1 MSLLFF
7 NPWNDLALA
16 SGDAHYTPPASAMQ
30 MAQDLRDLPQLWAPH
45 DLRRLSVWGWSPLL
59 VTQLREKGV
68 DEALLPSAEQM
79 AAYRAASSRQTA
91 VRLLARWR
99 ERFPEAFGNGV
110 LVGESKMCMTLQEVL
125 AAVTAYGNEAM
136 LKAPWSGSGRG
147 VHPVH
152 GGVSDKNLAW
162 VTRTLQRQ
170 GAVEVEPS
178 YNKVVDGERDYVLM
192 KLMGMFKGL
201 RFEDLEEVYDD
212 GCLVLWEKM
221 MDREFELKEKSLVG
235 YLVRIC
241 RNVGMHY
248 LRKVNEDIESLDRIL
263 ERGYEVKENDENGMR
278 AMFDLMEEKG
288 NEDEIF
294 EKLDMVW
301 EKLKKVDR
309 MILESYYVD
318 GCRMEEIARRI
329 GYRNGNSVK
338 SKKNKVLRK
347 MMEMMREGEDF
358 KDLPNAA

>member
-1 MSLLFF
+1 MIKIIKVSGFEEVEKLSLKEEKR
-7 NPWNDLALA
+7 
-16 SGDAHYTPPASAMQ
+16 G
-30 MAQDLRDLPQLWAPH
+30 
-45 DLRRLSVWGWSPLL
+45 LL
-59 VTQLREKGV
+59 
-68 DEALLPSAEQM
+68 
-79 AAYRAASSRQTA
+79 
-91 VRLLARWR
+91 
-99 ERFPEAFGNGV
+99 
-110 LVGESKMCMTLQEVL
+110 
-125 AAVTAYGNEAM
+125 
-136 LKAPWSGSGRG
+136 
-147 VHPVH
+147 
-152 GGVSDKNLAW
+152 GVSSLIF
-162 VTRTLQRQ
+162 
-170 GAVEVEPS
+170 
-178 YNKVVDGERDYVLM
+178 NKVVDGERDYVLM

-263 ERGYEVKENDENGMR
+263 ERGYEIKENDENGMR
-278 AMFDLMEEKG
+278 AMFDVMEEKG

-347 MMEMMREGEDF
+347 MMEMMQEGEDF

>member
-1 MSLLFF
+1 MIKIIKVSGFEEVEKLSLKEEKRGL
-7 NPWNDLALA
+7 
-16 SGDAHYTPPASAMQ
+16 
-30 MAQDLRDLPQLWAPH
+30 
-45 DLRRLSVWGWSPLL
+45 LSV
-59 VTQLREKGV
+59 
-68 DEALLPSAEQM
+68 
-79 AAYRAASSRQTA
+79 SS
-91 VRLLARWR
+91 LI
-99 ERFPEAFGNGV
+99 F
-110 LVGESKMCMTLQEVL
+110 
-125 AAVTAYGNEAM
+125 
-136 LKAPWSGSGRG
+136 
-147 VHPVH
+147 
-152 GGVSDKNLAW
+152 
-162 VTRTLQRQ
+162 
-170 GAVEVEPS
+170 
-178 YNKVVDGERDYVLM
+178 NKVVDGERDYVLM

-278 AMFDLMEEKG
+278 AMFDVMEEKG